1 MKFRCKPG
9 DLALV
14 THDEDCCKG
23 NIGRLVKIAGPIGY
37 NRRLK
42 KKCWLIE
49 PVKPEPWFCVS
60 VKGVPY
66 QKLLTFENK
75 VEHPDDWLLP
85 IDSNT
90 WGMDEALEIKQLETV

>member
-1 MKFRCKPG
+1 MKYRCKPG

-14 THDEDCCKG
+14 THDEECCKA
-23 NIGRLVKIAGPIGY
+23 NIGRLVRIAGPIGY

-49 PVKPEPWFCVS
+49 PVKSELWSCVS
-60 VKGVPY
+60 VKDKPY
-66 QKLLTFENK
+66 QRLVTFASN

-85 IDSNT
+85 IDPKT
-90 WGMDEALEIKQLETV
+90 WSLDEVTETKQLETV